1 MEYIEG
7 GELWSTLH
15 DSFLG
20 HRTTVGLP
28 LSRGRLIYMC
38 VSVCECMLS
47 IYIMYYAKC
56 FVYMYCIMLQVYDV
70 CLYYVSIYVL

>member
-15 DSFLG
+15 DCFLG

-28 LSRGRLIYMC
+28 LSRGRLCMFIY
-38 VSVCECMLS
+38 VCMLS
-47 IYIMYYAKC
+47 
-56 FVYMYCIMLQVYDV
+56 V
-70 CLYYVSIYVL
+70 YVLCYAASI